1 MPLMNHLPTELTL
14 QILSSLSP
22 LDLFSLSL
30 TSHAY
35 HTLATHNILWEPLC
49 RTLWSRKRY
58 LPHILIAHAE
68 TIEKWKEEEGKWFW
82 AWGVVWKEAGRCEVG
97 VGDVVESSPWRFQ
110 FTNGLPSATYPMFFA
125 QPEASPSPSSAAPEL
140 ESGSSPPAPD
150 SSPPPGSSGSGS
162 SSGYD
167 SDPPTGIYSHL
178 DLLPDPDN
186 FSLVPPSHIRI
197 GSYPLLHVFRNKIT
211 WAWQITNPFVF
222 YIAIWH
228 PGFERCL
235 GLAREG
241 AGEGGEE
248 GSRPPVE
255 WVELRRRVL
264 GIRTGGGDQE
274 EREDDDCGPGGR
286 SGDRGV
292 RRPGAGRGLITDAN
306 VNV

>member
-22 LDLFSLSL
+22 IDLFSLSL

-58 LPHILIAHAE
+58 LPHVLIAHAE

-82 AWGVVWKEAGRCEVG
+82 AWGVVWREAKRCEVG

-110 FTNGLPSATYPMFFA
+110 FTNGMPSATYPMFYVA
-125 QPEASPSPSSAAPEL
+125 QPEASPAAAEL
-140 ESGSSPPAPD
+140 ESGSSPPAPAPAPD
-150 SSPPPGSSGSGS
+150 SSPPSGSTSSSGSS
-162 SSGYD
+162 D
-167 SDPPTGIYSHL
+167 SDTPTGIYSHL
-178 DLLPDPDN
+178 DLLPDADT

-197 GSYPLLHVFRNKIT
+197 GSYPLLHVFRNQIT

-222 YIAIWH
+222 YIAVWH

-241 AGEGGEE
+241 AGEGGEG
-248 GSRPPVE
+248 GSRPPGE
-255 WVELRRRVL
+255 WVELRRRIL
-264 GIRTGGGDQE
+264 GIGTGSGDQE
-274 EREDDDCGPGGR
+274 DPEDNDCGPSGGA
-286 SGDRGV
+286 SGRGV
-292 RRPGAGRGLITDAN
+292 RHPGAGRGLITDAN